1 MSSFRSFLRQ
11 LNNYGFI
18 RCLDQKIIR
27 YQFSHPLFCRWD
39 IRSAHFLQRR
49 KPSGLHRKSPNV
61 HLSSDITSPPP
72 SEGPTTAD
80 MRSLA
85 NNIKT
90 LKDASDFEFDPYTI
104 FEGNGGES
112 FVLTVED

>member
-49 KPSGLHRKSPNV
+49 KPSGFHRKSPNV
-61 HLSSDITSPPP
+61 YLYSDITSLTL
-72 SEGPTTAD
+72 SEDTTIAD
-80 MRSLA
+80 MRNDTHA
-85 NNIKT
+85 R
-90 LKDASDFEFDPYTI
+90 KDASDFEFDPSTV
-104 FEGNGGES
+104 FEENSVS